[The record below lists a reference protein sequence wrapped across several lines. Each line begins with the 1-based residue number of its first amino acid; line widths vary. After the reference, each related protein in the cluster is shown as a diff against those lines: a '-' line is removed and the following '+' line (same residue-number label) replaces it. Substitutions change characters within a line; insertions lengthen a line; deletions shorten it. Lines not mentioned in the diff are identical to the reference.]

1 MKKPR
6 KPSKAPKRKPAARKP
21 GKPGKRKTIM
31 RHSREG

>member
-1 MKKPR
+1 MKKAR

-21 GKPGKRKTIM
+21 GKRKTIM